1 MIRLQMKNYNRIL
14 IENQQ
19 KHQHYHLAK
28 IDKYDHLTDEDVLSS
43 NQSHMIEQAKIAY
56 SPPGKAF
63 EK

>member
-19 KHQHYHLAK
+19 KHKHYHQAK
-28 IDKYDHLTDEDVLSS
+28 IDKDDHLTGEDVLPS

-56 SPPGKAF
+56 SPLGKAF